1 MAEPLIR
8 MTDIR
13 KSYGRVTALDGVN
26 FHVNEREIVG
36 LLGDNGAGKSTLIKV
51 LSGAVPLTS
60 GDIHIRGRK
69 VDFRSTSD
77 SIAAGI
83 ETIYQDSA
91 LVTQLS
97 IARNLFLG
105 REPTKGPRFLNR
117 MDQEAMN
124 AVARDLLKQVGI
136 SKNIPPTTPIG
147 SLSGGERQAVAIARA
162 MHFDSDLII
171 LDEPTN
177 NLGVAE
183 TQGVLS
189 FVRNARDSGHSCIFI
204 AHNIHHVFQVVDRI
218 VVMRRGKV
226 VADDIDPKT
235 TTVAGV
241 EDVITGMS
249 ELAAGARH

>member
-1 MAEPLIR
+1 MMQNELIR
-8 MTDIR
+8 MENIS
-13 KSYGRVTALDGVN
+13 KFYGKIKALENVN
-26 FHVNEREIVG
+26 LSVSQGEVVG

-51 LSGAVPLTS
+51 LSGAVASS
-60 GDIHIRGRK
+60 GGNIYIQGKK
-69 VDFRSTSD
+69 VSIKSTSD
-77 SIAAGI
+77 AIAHGI

-105 REPTKGPRFLNR
+105 REPIRGPRMFGRLDHKL
-117 MDQEAMN
+117 MGQ
-124 AVARDLLKQVGI
+124 VAGELLKQVGI
-136 SKNIPPTTPIG
+136 SKNIPATTPIA

-162 MHFDSDLII
+162 MHFKNDLII

-218 VVMRRGKV
+218 VVMRRGSV
-226 VADDIDPKT
+226 VADDILPQQSS
-235 TTVAGV
+235 V
-241 EDVITGMS
+241 EAVERVITGMD
-249 ELAAGARH
+249 E